1 MAQMDPIIVDMAQ
14 FAQCRARLGH
24 NFARTIGYLRD
35 DGLKSIAVIE
45 EALRMGD
52 AIGMI
57 VPAEMIKTE
66 AYDVGAIALAEMA
79 EDIEFGARDR
89 VEWRQSP
96 DDLLESVVA
105 LRRLFT
111 QTIGVINSEINP
123 LVSRRPERLRER
135 VARL

>member
-1 MAQMDPIIVDMAQ
+1 MAQSDSVIVDMAH
-14 FAQCRARLGH
+14 FAQCRARLRH
-24 NFARTIGYLRD
+24 NFARTFGYLRD

-45 EALRMGD
+45 KALRMGD

-57 VPAEMIKTE
+57 GPAEMIKTE
-66 AYDVGAIALAEMA
+66 AYELGAVALAEMA

-105 LRRLFT
+105 LRDLFA
-111 QTIGVINSEINP
+111 QTVEVINREINP
-123 LVSRRPERLRER
+123 LMAKRPEAMR
-135 VARL
+135 ARSARF